1 MLGKGRHGI
10 RAVRRD
16 LRGMTPDQRKIAL
29 DWCEAIEHRI
39 KEFSL
44 PAPLSMEVESISI
57 KAILGMDADHPH
69 IVPVSIAVNMG
80 YASRM
85 VTRESLDGAP
95 WTDPALDEIL
105 LRDSTGHPDL
115 EASAEDGDC
124 KIALFRYVGGLA
136 TDSDRFEGAL
146 GFAGAFWMAL
156 ASIAASRL
164 HANMKSQRIGRVEDL
179 PAETIEG
186 LMRLGFLLRCIDEAI
201 GAEPRPSGT

>member
-16 LRGMTPDQRKIAL
+16 LRGMTPDERGIAL
-29 DWCEAIEHRI
+29 DWCEAVEHRI

-44 PAPLSMEVESISI
+44 PSPLSAEVEFITI
-57 KAILGMDADHPH
+57 KAFLGMDADDPQ
-69 IVPVSIAVNMG
+69 IVPVSLAVNMG

-85 VTRESLDGAP
+85 VTRESLDGTL
-95 WTDPALDEIL
+95 WTDSALDEIL
-105 LRDSTGHPDL
+105 LRDSTGRPDL

-124 KIALFRYVGGLA
+124 KIALFRYVGELA
-136 TDSDRFEGAL
+136 TESDRFEAAL

-164 HANMKSQRIGRVEDL
+164 HANMKSQSIGRVEDL
-179 PAETIEG
+179 PAEAIES
-186 LMRLGFLLRCIDEAI
+186 LMRLGFLLRCLDEAI

>member
-1 MLGKGRHGI
+1 MLGKGRHGV

-16 LRGMTPDQRKIAL
+16 LRGMTRDQRDIAL
-29 DWCEAIEHRI
+29 DWCEAVEHRI

-44 PAPLSMEVESISI
+44 PSPLSMEVEFITI
-57 KAILGMDADHPH
+57 KALLGMNADHPQ
-69 IVPVSIAVNMG
+69 IVPVNLAVNMG

-85 VTRESLDGAP
+85 VTRESLGGAL

-136 TDSDRFEGAL
+136 TESDRFEAAL
-146 GFAGAFWMAL
+146 GFARAIWTAL

-164 HANMKSQRIGRVEDL
+164 HANMKSQRIGRIEDL
-179 PAETIEG
+179 PAENIEG
-186 LMRLGFLLRCIDEAI
+186 LMRLGFMLRCVDEAI
-201 GAEPRPSGT
+201 SAEPRPSGT